1 VTVSAPPR
9 PPRRGDPVERDE
21 LEALVQALIEEA
33 RQRQRRRR
41 QRYATAAVLAG
52 LAAVVAVTVAQHT
65 TASHDVASASS
76 VTSIASA
83 GASTSQ
89 IAFISVARSGEQVV
103 YVMNADGSGK
113 RRVTTHALT
122 WPGVG
127 VSDLTWSPDAR
138 EIAFSRGA
146 THTDIYAAKVDGS
159 GERRLTHGPARMKHA
174 GGKPIHNGN
183 PVWSPD
189 GKKIAFARIG
199 DQGIPT
205 PETGLYVMNAYGSD
219 QRRLARHNF
228 GSGLWSP
235 DGRKLAFLGF
245 SPRRLNLY
253 VINADGSGLRRLTRG
268 SWVLFSWSPDGRRIA
283 FVKRV
288 RCDWKCSRNS
298 ELWLM
303 NADGRGQ
310 RRVVQGQQISAAP
323 TWSPDGQTLMYESSH
338 RPSPSNPRLRYWWL
352 SELFRVNV
360 DGSGKRRLAYGA
372 QPVWSPDGKQ
382 ILFVG
387 RRHSKADLWIMNTD
401 GTGQRRLTATPGYG
415 EHTFAWSPAQ
425 PRK

>member
-1 VTVSAPPR
+1 VSVTAPPR
-9 PPRRGDPVERDE
+9 PPRPSDPVDRDE
-21 LEALVQALIEEA
+21 LEAIVQALIEEA

-41 QRYATAAVLAG
+41 QRYAAAAVLAG

-89 IAFISVARSGEQVV
+89 IAFISVPRSGEQVV

-113 RRVTTHALT
+113 RRVTTHDLT

-127 VSDLTWSPDAR
+127 SSDITWSPDGR

-146 THTDIYAAKVDGS
+146 THIDIYAAKVDGS
-159 GERRLTHGPARMKHA
+159 GERRLTHGPARMKGA
-174 GGKPIHNGN
+174 GGKPIHNSA
-183 PVWSPD
+183 PAWSPD
-189 GKKIAFARIG
+189 GKKIAFTRIG

-205 PETGLYVMNAYGSD
+205 PESGLYVMNADGSG
-219 QRRLARHNF
+219 QRRLARNNLW
-228 GSGLWSP
+228 GALWSP
-235 DGRKLAFLGF
+235 DGRKLAFVGNSSGRLGV
-245 SPRRLNLY
+245 Y
-253 VINADGSGLRRLTRG
+253 VVNADGSSLRRLARA
-268 SWVLFSWSPDGRRIA
+268 SWVGFSWSPDGRRIA

-303 NADGRGQ
+303 NADGSGQ
-310 RRVVQGQQISAAP
+310 RRVVQGQQIAAAP
-323 TWSPDGQTLMYESSH
+323 TWSPDGQTLMYESSY
-338 RPSPSNPRLRYWWL
+338 RPSPSNPRLKYWWV

-387 RRHSKADLWIMNTD
+387 QRNGNADLWIMNAD

-415 EHTFAWSPAQ
+415 EHTFAWSPGRA
-425 PRK
+425 K

>member
-1 VTVSAPPR
+1 MTLSAPPR
-9 PPRRGDPVERDE
+9 PPRPGDPVERDE

-33 RQRQRRRR
+33 RRRTRRRR
-41 QRYATAAVLAG
+41 QRYAAAAVLAG
-52 LAAVVAVTVAQHT
+52 LAVVVGVTVAQHT

-83 GASTSQ
+83 AASTSQ
-89 IAFISVARSGEQVV
+89 VAFISITPRNAQVV
-103 YVMNADGSGK
+103 YVMNSDGSGK
-113 RRVTTHALT
+113 RRVTTHDLT

-127 VSDLTWSPDAR
+127 YSDLTWSPDGR

-146 THTDIYAAKVDGS
+146 IHIDIYAAKVDGS

-174 GGKPIHNGN
+174 GGKPIHNTADA
-183 PVWSPD
+183 WSPD
-189 GKKIAFARIG
+189 GKKIAFTRMG

-205 PETGLYVMNAYGSD
+205 PEAGLYVMNADGSD
-219 QRRLARHNF
+219 QRRLAQNNVGRA
-228 GSGLWSP
+228 LWSP
-235 DGRKLAFLGF
+235 DGRKLAFVGN
-245 SPRRLNLY
+245 SSGRLDVY
-253 VINADGSGLRRLTRG
+253 VVNADGSGLRRLTRV
-268 SWVLFSWSPDGRRIA
+268 SWVGFSWSPDGRRMA

-288 RCDWKCSRNS
+288 RCDWKCGRNS

-303 NADGRGQ
+303 NADGSRQ
-310 RRVVQGQQISAAP
+310 RRVVQGEQISAAP
-323 TWSPDGQTLMYESSH
+323 TWSPDGQTLMYESSY
-338 RPSPSNPRLRYWWL
+338 RPSPSNPKLKYWWL

-382 ILFVG
+382 VLFVG
-387 RRHSKADLWIMNTD
+387 RRNSSADLWIMNAD

-415 EHTFAWSPAQ
+415 ERSFAWSPERA
-425 PRK
+425 K

>member
-9 PPRRGDPVERDE
+9 PPRPGDPVDRDQ
-21 LEALVQALIEEA
+21 LEAIVEALIKEA
-33 RQRQRRRR
+33 RQRTRRRR
-41 QRYATAAVLAG
+41 QRYAAAAVLAG

-89 IAFISVARSGEQVV
+89 IAFISVTRSGEQAV

-113 RRVTTHALT
+113 RKVTTHDLT

-127 VSDLTWSPDAR
+127 LSDITWSPDAK
-138 EIAFSRGA
+138 EIAFSRGG

-159 GERRLTHGPARMKHA
+159 GERRLTHGPARMKDA
-174 GGKPIHNGN
+174 GGKPIHNTG

-189 GKKIAFARIG
+189 GKKIAFWRVG

-205 PETGLYVMNAYGSD
+205 PQSGLYVMNADGSG
-219 QRRLARHNF
+219 QRRLARHNCCRA
-228 GSGLWSP
+228 LWSP
-235 DGRKLAFLGF
+235 DGRKLAILGN
-245 SPRRLNLY
+245 SPGRLDVY
-253 VINADGSGLRRLTRG
+253 VINADGSGLRRLTRV
-268 SWVLFSWSPDGRRIA
+268 SWVGFSWSPDERRIA
-283 FVKRV
+283 FVRRV

-303 NADGRGQ
+303 NADGSGQ

-323 TWSPDGQTLMYESSH
+323 TWSPDGQTLMYESSY
-338 RPSPSNPRLRYWWL
+338 RPSPSNPRLKYWWV
-352 SELFRVNV
+352 SKLFRVNV
-360 DGSGKRRLAYGA
+360 DGSGKRRLAYGE

-387 RRHSKADLWIMNTD
+387 RRHSRADLWIMNPD
-401 GTGQRRLTATPGYG
+401 GSGQRRLTRTPGYG
-415 EHTFAWSPAQ
+415 EWTFAWSPGRA
-425 PRK
+425 K